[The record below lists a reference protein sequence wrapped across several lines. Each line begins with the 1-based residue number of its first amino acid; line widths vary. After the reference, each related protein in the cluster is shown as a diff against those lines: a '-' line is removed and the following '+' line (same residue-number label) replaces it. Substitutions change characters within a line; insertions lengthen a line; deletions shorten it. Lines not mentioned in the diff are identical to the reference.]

1 MRLSPLP
8 LAQLSLSV
16 ALACTAFTACADE
29 TTTAATASQPAETTA
44 PAIEVKAL
52 RDPAIMPYKQ
62 AYEMLTG
69 IQKATQ
75 DKVRVIIR
83 VLASGTRQQIPDLQI
98 RLESNENRW
107 PVPVSDKGII
117 DVPVIAKAYAE
128 GAEFVTNQKK
138 GSLGADLTLVP
149 VLPPDGFSAA
159 QIRDSLDAGRTALRE
174 MVPWYYRIFISNPK
188 GVAVCYDNPHQQI
201 VLRGQQ
207 ERVVAATEARK
218 NPYGSKWF
226 CGNFI
231 ARELENEQILPAAG
245 YHLLYL

>member
-1 MRLSPLP
+1 MRPHP
-8 LAQLSLSV
+8 LSLIFVSLAAAGVITV
-16 ALACTAFTACADE
+16 AHADE
-29 TTTAATASQPAETTA
+29 PAAATASQPAETTA

-75 DKVRVIIR
+75 DKVKVIIR

-117 DVPVIAKAYAE
+117 DVPVIAKAYTE

-138 GSLGADLTLVP
+138 A
-149 VLPPDGFSAA
+149 VLA
-159 QIRDSLDAGRTALRE
+159 QT
-174 MVPWYYRIFISNPK
+174 
-188 GVAVCYDNPHQQI
+188 
-201 VLRGQQ
+201 
-207 ERVVAATEARK
+207 
-218 NPYGSKWF
+218 
-226 CGNFI
+226 
-231 ARELENEQILPAAG
+231 
-245 YHLLYL
+245 

>member
-1 MRLSPLP
+1 MRPHP
-8 LAQLSLSV
+8 LSLIFVSLAAAGVITV
-16 ALACTAFTACADE
+16 AHADE
-29 TTTAATASQPAETTA
+29 PAAATASQPAETTA

-75 DKVRVIIR
+75 DKVKVIIR

-98 RLESNENRW
+98 RLESDENRW

-117 DVPVIAKAYAE
+117 DVPVIAKAYTE

-149 VLPPDGFSAA
+149 VLPQDGFSAA
-159 QIRDSLDAGRTALRE
+159 QLRDSLDAGRTALRE
-174 MVPWYYRIFISNPK
+174 LVPWYYRIFISNPK
-188 GVAVCYDNPHQQI
+188 GVAVCYDNPQQQI

-207 ERVVAATEARK
+207 ERIVAANEEMK

-226 CGNFI
+226 CGKFT
-231 ARELENEQILPAAG
+231 ARELDNEQILPATG
-245 YHLLYL
+245 YRVLYI